1 MLSEEPAGSIGILEA
16 RENEDALGEVVLYGQ
31 IGSKNETWQEGKA
44 TFVITDPTA
53 LHDEEDDG
61 HDHENCPFCKAKRE
75 GGKVPNPTAIVQI
88 VDEEQKVLPID
99 ARELFE
105 VEEGDMVVVTGS
117 AQVDAIGSLTLSAK
131 GVYVRR

>member
-1 MLSEEPAGSIGILEA
+1 MNCSVAGALFDQEQVVPGGAA
-16 RENEDALGEVVLYGQ
+16 RLPERLGR
-31 IGSKNETWQEGKA
+31 
-44 TFVITDPTA
+44 D
-53 LHDEEDDG
+53 DEEDDG